1 LGQILFC
8 HVEIGEATLKMQNT
22 RLNSLLDAI
31 TAALRRW
38 FFNPWR
44 RLSLLAIS
52 LLLGFFLGSAIST
65 VAGQAADW
73 DIYGAALLVALSEVV
88 DRLYYSRIWKRQR
101 GLWLEALNALKIGLT
116 YSLFLEGF
124 KLGS

>member
-1 LGQILFC
+1 
-8 HVEIGEATLKMQNT
+8 MQNT